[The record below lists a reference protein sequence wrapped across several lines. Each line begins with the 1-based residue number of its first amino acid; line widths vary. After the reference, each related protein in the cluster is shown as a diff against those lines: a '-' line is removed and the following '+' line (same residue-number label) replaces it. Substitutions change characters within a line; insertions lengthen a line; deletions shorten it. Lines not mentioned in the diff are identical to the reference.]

1 MQQFYI
7 LELILQ
13 VSQSC
18 NNATIFNLTNNSSS
32 FPLFNNATILY
43 VINNSLSFL
52 FCNNATMQQFY
63 I

>member
-7 LELILQ
+7 LEMILQ

-18 NNATIFNLTNNSSS
+18 NNATILHLRNNSSS
-32 FPLFNNATILY
+32 FPFCNNATILHF
-43 VINNSLSFL
+43 INNSLSFL
-52 FCNNATMQQFY
+52 VCNNATMQQFY